1 MSVKVN
7 KKGDIMRT
15 NTTARDH
22 DRRVSELS
30 REECLRLLAD
40 AGVGRV
46 AFNTASGPLIHP
58 VNYVVDNDMI
68 VIRTSPHA
76 ILGEHAVGPMA
87 FEVDELD
94 ATRGVGW
101 SVLVVGTSAPVDD
114 TEESIR
120 LRGSQRLEPW
130 APGQRNLFLR
140 ITPSEITGR
149 RLSCAL

>member
-1 MSVKVN
+1 MKVN

-58 VNYVVDNDMI
+58 VNYMLDNDTI

-76 ILGEHAVGPMA
+76 RLAENAVGPMA
-87 FEVDELD
+87 FEVDDLESTL
-94 ATRGVGW
+94 GVGW
-101 SVLVVGTSAPVDD
+101 SVLVVGTSAPVDE

-120 LRGSQRLEPW
+120 FRGSGRLQPW

-140 ITPSEITGR
+140 ITPREITGR
-149 RLSCAL
+149 RISCAE